1 MGKIIEIKNAT
12 KRFGGLVA
20 NEAVTFDVEEGEIVG
35 VVGPN
40 GAGKTTLFNSISGAH
55 TLTEGSVIFKGK
67 DITSM
72 KPYDICKLGIGRT
85 FQIPQSL
92 NDMMVYENVLVG
104 ALCKRHNIEEA
115 MEHVDRILELCGML
129 DMKYVYAGKLNVPQK
144 KRLEIARAMATDP
157 ELLLLDE
164 TMAGLTAT
172 ERKDAVNLIKKINT
186 MGGSI
191 RYKGE
196 DITGMPPFKLVSK
209 GIAMVPEGRM
219 LFGGMTV
226 EDNLLM
232 GAYLNQDKKAIQE
245 RLKLVYE
252 LFPRVEERKK
262 QTASTLSGGEQQ
274 MVAIA
279 RGLMS
284 DPKLLILDEPSLGL
298 MPKLV
303 QEIFKFVKEI
313 ADIGITVIIV
323 EQNAVD
329 TLALCDYAFVIQ
341 NGESVIEGR
350 GEDLLSNEDVKRA
363 YLGG

>member
-1 MGKIIEIKNAT
+1 MNSEKLLEVVDLQAGYN
-12 KRFGGLVA
+12 GM
-20 NEAVTFDVEEGEIVG
+20 AVVHDVSFSVREGEILAILG
-35 VVGPN
+35 SN
-40 GAGKTTLFNSISGAH
+40 GSGKTT
-55 TLTEGSVIFKGK
+55 TLRALTGTI
-67 DITSM
+67 
-72 KPYDICKLGIGRT
+72 KP
-85 FQIPQSL
+85 
-92 NDMMVYENVLVG
+92 
-104 ALCKRHNIEEA
+104 
-115 MEHVDRILELCGML
+115 
-129 DMKYVYAGKLNVPQK
+129 
-144 KRLEIARAMATDP
+144 
-157 ELLLLDE
+157 
-164 TMAGLTAT
+164 
-172 ERKDAVNLIKKINT
+172 
-186 MGGSI
+186 MGGRI
-191 RYKGE
+191 FYKGE

-219 LFGGMTV
+219 LFGDMSV

-232 GAYLNQDKKAIQE
+232 GAYLDKNKKDIQD
-245 RLKLVYE
+245 RLKMVYN
-252 LFPRVEERKK
+252 LFPRVEERKR
-262 QTASTLSGGEQQ
+262 QTANTLSGGEQQ

-284 DPKLLILDEPSLGL
+284 NPKLLILDEPSLGL

-341 NGESVIEGR
+341 NGESVIEGK

>member
-1 MGKIIEIKNAT
+1 MENKKEVILE
-12 KRFGGLVA
+12 
-20 NEAVTFDVEEGEIVG
+20 VTDLKAGYNGMSVLHGIDFTVREGEILAILGSNGVG
-35 VVGPN
+35 
-40 GAGKTTLFNSISGAH
+40 KSTTLRAITGA
-55 TLTEGSVIFKGK
+55 I
-67 DITSM
+67 
-72 KPYDICKLGIGRT
+72 KP
-85 FQIPQSL
+85 
-92 NDMMVYENVLVG
+92 
-104 ALCKRHNIEEA
+104 
-115 MEHVDRILELCGML
+115 
-129 DMKYVYAGKLNVPQK
+129 
-144 KRLEIARAMATDP
+144 
-157 ELLLLDE
+157 
-164 TMAGLTAT
+164 
-172 ERKDAVNLIKKINT
+172 
-186 MGGSI
+186 MGGKVV
-191 RYKGE
+191 YKGE
-196 DITGMPPFKLVSK
+196 DITGLPSHKLVAK
-209 GIAMVPEGRM
+209 GISMVPEGRM
-219 LFGGMTV
+219 LFSGMTV

-232 GAYLNQDKKAIQE
+232 GAYLEKDKAEIQR
-245 RLKLVYE
+245 RLKNVYE

-262 QTASTLSGGEQQ
+262 QISGTLSGGEQQ

-313 ADIGITVIIV
+313 AAIGITVIIV

>member
-1 MGKIIEIKNAT
+1 MSDERLLEVVDLQAGYN
-12 KRFGGLVA
+12 GM
-20 NEAVTFDVEEGEIVG
+20 AVVHDVSFSVREGEILAILG
-35 VVGPN
+35 SN
-40 GAGKTTLFNSISGAH
+40 GSGKTT
-55 TLTEGSVIFKGK
+55 TLRA
-67 DITSM
+67 ITGTI
-72 KPYDICKLGIGRT
+72 KP
-85 FQIPQSL
+85 
-92 NDMMVYENVLVG
+92 
-104 ALCKRHNIEEA
+104 
-115 MEHVDRILELCGML
+115 
-129 DMKYVYAGKLNVPQK
+129 
-144 KRLEIARAMATDP
+144 
-157 ELLLLDE
+157 
-164 TMAGLTAT
+164 
-172 ERKDAVNLIKKINT
+172 

-284 DPKLLILDEPSLGL
+284 DPKLLILDEPSRGIDIAVKAEIYKIMNELVKQGVIVIMISSELPEILG
-298 MPKLV
+298 MS
-303 QEIFKFVKEI
+303 
-313 ADIGITVIIV
+313 DRIIV
-323 EQNAVD
+323 MREGKIVACADRNEMNQEVIMKYATGSGSD
-329 TLALCDYAFVIQ
+329 ETAHLA
-341 NGESVIEGR
+341 
-350 GEDLLSNEDVKRA
+350 
-363 YLGG
+363 

>member
-1 MGKIIEIKNAT
+1 MSDERLLEVVDLQAGYN
-12 KRFGGLVA
+12 GM
-20 NEAVTFDVEEGEIVG
+20 AVVHDVSFSVREGEILAILG
-35 VVGPN
+35 SN
-40 GAGKTTLFNSISGAH
+40 GSGKTT
-55 TLTEGSVIFKGK
+55 TLRA
-67 DITSM
+67 ITGTI
-72 KPYDICKLGIGRT
+72 KP
-85 FQIPQSL
+85 
-92 NDMMVYENVLVG
+92 
-104 ALCKRHNIEEA
+104 
-115 MEHVDRILELCGML
+115 
-129 DMKYVYAGKLNVPQK
+129 
-144 KRLEIARAMATDP
+144 
-157 ELLLLDE
+157 
-164 TMAGLTAT
+164 
-172 ERKDAVNLIKKINT
+172 

-219 LFGGMTV
+219 LFGGMTE

>member
-1 MGKIIEIKNAT
+1 MGKILEIKNAT

-55 TLTEGSVIFKGK
+55 TLTEGNVFFKGK

-115 MEHVDRILELCGML
+115 MKHVDQILELCGML

-186 MGGSI
+186 MG
-191 RYKGE
+191 
-196 DITGMPPFKLVSK
+196 
-209 GIAMVPEGRM
+209 
-219 LFGGMTV
+219 
-226 EDNLLM
+226 
-232 GAYLNQDKKAIQE
+232 
-245 RLKLVYE
+245 
-252 LFPRVEERKK
+252 
-262 QTASTLSGGEQQ
+262 
-274 MVAIA
+274 VAILTIEPVSYTHLKGSGRDSRDPA
-279 RGLMS
+279 GLRS
-284 DPKLLILDEPSLGL
+284 
-298 MPKLV
+298 
-303 QEIFKFVKEI
+303 QEC
-313 ADIGITVIIV
+313 
-323 EQNAVD
+323 NH
-329 TLALCDYAFVIQ
+329 
-341 NGESVIEGR
+341 
-350 GEDLLSNEDVKRA
+350 
-363 YLGG
+363 